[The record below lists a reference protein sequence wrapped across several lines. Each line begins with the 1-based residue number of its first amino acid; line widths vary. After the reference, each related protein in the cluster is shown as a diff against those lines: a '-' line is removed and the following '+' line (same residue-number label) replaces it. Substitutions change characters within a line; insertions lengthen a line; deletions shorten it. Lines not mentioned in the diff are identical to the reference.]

1 MVRKCDME
9 RKNKNPGIEILISYL
24 EKYFPAR
31 LFLRLGITGVTISSI
46 DLCFEGKR
54 LCFCGTRAD
63 DCTFYNLLHRM
74 SIIQH
79 RDNVITLPIVADDNE
94 CRPIFSNNQ
103 TFLRGNDELWYA
115 RSITFQRTLRCLID
129 HGIG

>member
-1 MVRKCDME
+1 MVRKCYME
-9 RKNKNPGIEILISYL
+9 NKNPGIEILISYL

-103 TFLRGNDELWYA
+103 TFLRGNDELWYT
-115 RSITFQRTLRCLID
+115 RSITFERTLRCLID